1 MHFIISRRGDGYWSL
16 NGNCGGGGGVGG
28 PGGFCFGL
36 LSRHW
41 YCIPRV
47 HVQYTTLSDLNNQF
61 PTYMYALNNHLNV
74 SQAT

>member
-1 MHFIISRRGDGYWSL
+1 MHFIISRRGDGHWGL
-16 NGNCGGGGGVGG
+16 NGNCGGGGVGG

-61 PTYMYALNNHLNV
+61 STYMYALNNHLYV